1 MIQTVLV
8 VGAGQMGSG
17 IAQVMVQAGLDTYL
31 HDVSAAGLEVGR
43 ARIADLLRKGTEK
56 GKWTAEAVD
65 AALAR
70 LHIAHDLEAAKHVDL
85 VIEAVIEDA
94 AVKTALLVRL
104 DTLCK
109 ETAILASNTSSLPI
123 TTLAA
128 ATGRPPQVIGMH
140 FMNPVPVMALV
151 ELIRGLQTSDVT
163 YQAIYD
169 LTVRIGKTPVTVQDA
184 PGFIANRILMPM
196 INEAICAFQEGIAT
210 ATDIDTV
217 MKLGMRHPMGPLELA
232 DFIGLDTCL
241 AIMNVLHDGFGD
253 PKYRPALK
261 LKQMVSAGM
270 LGRKVNQGFYSYR
283 EGQRVP

>member
-1 MIQTVLV
+1 MQTVLV

-43 ARIADLLRKGTEK
+43 ARIADLLRKGSER
-56 GKWTAEAVD
+56 GKWTAEAVN